1 MTQAEIEKAA
11 EEWIIKKGGPF
22 VNQRRTV
29 FAPDTNLVPSPEL
42 VDAFIAG
49 AEYARPKWISVD
61 ERLPKLY
68 DEVLVAGNAGKGPFV
83 HIAELDTDDT
93 DNTVWWNGDPYRW
106 MPGMI
111 THWMPLPPA
120 PETDSKDKEQEK

>member
-1 MTQAEIEKAA
+1 MTQSEIEKAA
-11 EEWIIKKGGPF
+11 EEYTSNICGRDYRCGTGG
-22 VNQRRTV
+22 
-29 FAPDTNLVPSPEL
+29 
-42 VDAFIAG
+42 VDCFNADDVSKAFLAG
-49 AEYARPKWISVD
+49 AEHAGAKWVSVD
-61 ERLPKLY
+61 ERLPKLL

-111 THWMPLPPA
+111 THWMPLPAA
-120 PETDSKDKEQEK
+120 PEAESK